1 MKIFSVNLL
10 LLLGLI
16 FGLSSCLSN
25 DDDKDINLSN
35 KQLAGTMW
43 VGESFF
49 EINGNKE
56 TEYARFDF
64 LDERAIRYHYRT
76 ASLPTFSHPEASYI
90 AQKNT
95 IKVDNVSYRSM
106 FLVKKFTRDSL
117 VIEHGDAFIRLKR
130 RR

>member
-1 MKIFSVNLL
+1 MKNFSVKLL
-10 LLLGLI
+10 LLLVLI

-43 VGESFF
+43 KGESSF

-64 LDERAIRYHYRT
+64 LDEQSIRYVYRT
-76 ASLPTFSHPEASYI
+76 GSSQTFSHPEATYI

-95 IKVDNVSYRSM
+95 IKVDNVSYRVM

-117 VIEHGDAFIRLKR
+117 VLEDGGEFIRLKR
-130 RR
+130 KR

>member
-1 MKIFSVNLL
+1 MKNFSLKLL
-10 LLLGLI
+10 LLLGLT

-43 VGESFF
+43 SGKSFF

-56 TEYARFDF
+56 IEYASFNF
-64 LDERAIRYHYRT
+64 LDEKSIDYTYVRKGST
-76 ASLPTFSHPEASYI
+76 AMSHPEASYV

-95 IKVDNVSYRSM
+95 IIVDNVSYRKM

-117 VIEHGDAFIRLKR
+117 VIEDGDGFIRLKR
-130 RR
+130 KR